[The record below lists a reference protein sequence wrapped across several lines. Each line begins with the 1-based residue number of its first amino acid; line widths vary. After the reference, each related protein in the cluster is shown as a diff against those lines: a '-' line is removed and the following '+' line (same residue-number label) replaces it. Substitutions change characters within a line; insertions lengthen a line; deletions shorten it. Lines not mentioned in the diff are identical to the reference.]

1 MDIGRMTEEQVD
13 KMVEEILGSS
23 QPKIRKVKFPDLE
36 PTSQCEEE
44 LDISLLGDVT
54 TKIEVE
60 LGRAALSVR
69 EILDLDVGAVIELE
83 KVAGEEVDV
92 YINDRPFVSAEVVVI
107 NDSFGIRVNS
117 FLELLEE

>member
-1 MDIGRMTEEQVD
+1 MG
-13 KMVEEILGSS
+13 EILGNS
-23 QPKIRKVKFPDLE
+23 QPKIRKVKFPVLE

-44 LDISLLGDVT
+44 LDISLLGDVAT
-54 TKIEVE
+54 QIQVE
-60 LGRAALSVR
+60 LGRAGLSVR

-92 YINDRPFVSAEVVVI
+92 YINDRPFVSAEVVII

-117 FLELLEE
+117 FLETVEE

>member
-1 MDIGRMTEEQVD
+1 MNIGRMTEEQVD
-13 KMVEEILGSS
+13 KMMGEILGNS
-23 QPKIRKVKFPDLE
+23 QPKIRKVKLPVLE

-44 LDISLLGDVT
+44 LDISLLGDVAT
-54 TKIEVE
+54 QIQVE
-60 LGRAALSVR
+60 LGRAGLSVR

-92 YINDRPFVSAEVVVI
+92 YINDRPFVSAEVVII

-117 FLELLEE
+117 FLETVEE